1 MNEKQA
7 EVNDLTKSISRLL
20 IDENS
25 DSESVTY
32 NKHMRSKVKMN
43 TLSIKLKMTIH
54 GVNITLYH
62 TVKATEKYKH
72 YFNVLNSENN
82 SVKDISIL
90 GPDDT
95 FLRYNIVNDNLL
107 EDKINKLKNGKKMFL
122 DECKMWI
129 NRQYHLHRL

>member
-7 EVNDLTKSISRLL
+7 EVNDLTISISRL

-54 GVNITLYH
+54 GVNVTLH
-62 TVKATEKYKH
+62 H
-72 YFNVLNSENN
+72 SL
-82 SVKDISIL
+82 
-90 GPDDT
+90 
-95 FLRYNIVNDNLL
+95 
-107 EDKINKLKNGKKMFL
+107 
-122 DECKMWI
+122 
-129 NRQYHLHRL
+129 

>member
-7 EVNDLTKSISRLL
+7 EVNDLTISIGRL

-54 GVNITLYH
+54 GVNVTLH
-62 TVKATEKYKH
+62 H
-72 YFNVLNSENN
+72 GL
-82 SVKDISIL
+82 
-90 GPDDT
+90 
-95 FLRYNIVNDNLL
+95 
-107 EDKINKLKNGKKMFL
+107 
-122 DECKMWI
+122 
-129 NRQYHLHRL
+129 

>member
-7 EVNDLTKSISRLL
+7 EVNDLTISISRL

-54 GVNITLYH
+54 GVNVTLH
-62 TVKATEKYKH
+62 HA
-72 YFNVLNSENN
+72 L
-82 SVKDISIL
+82 
-90 GPDDT
+90 
-95 FLRYNIVNDNLL
+95 
-107 EDKINKLKNGKKMFL
+107 
-122 DECKMWI
+122 
-129 NRQYHLHRL
+129 

>member
-62 TVKATEKYKH
+62 A
-72 YFNVLNSENN
+72 L
-82 SVKDISIL
+82 
-90 GPDDT
+90 
-95 FLRYNIVNDNLL
+95 
-107 EDKINKLKNGKKMFL
+107 
-122 DECKMWI
+122 
-129 NRQYHLHRL
+129 

>member
-1 MNEKQA
+1 MNEKQV

-54 GVNITLYH
+54 GVNVTLH
-62 TVKATEKYKH
+62 H
-72 YFNVLNSENN
+72 GL
-82 SVKDISIL
+82 
-90 GPDDT
+90 
-95 FLRYNIVNDNLL
+95 
-107 EDKINKLKNGKKMFL
+107 
-122 DECKMWI
+122 
-129 NRQYHLHRL
+129 

>member
-7 EVNDLTKSISRLL
+7 EVNDLTISISRL

-54 GVNITLYH
+54 GVNVTLH
-62 TVKATEKYKH
+62 H
-72 YFNVLNSENN
+72 GL
-82 SVKDISIL
+82 
-90 GPDDT
+90 
-95 FLRYNIVNDNLL
+95 
-107 EDKINKLKNGKKMFL
+107 
-122 DECKMWI
+122 
-129 NRQYHLHRL
+129 

>member
-7 EVNDLTKSISRLL
+7 EVNDLTISISRL

-54 GVNITLYH
+54 GVNVTLYH
-62 TVKATEKYKH
+62 A
-72 YFNVLNSENN
+72 L
-82 SVKDISIL
+82 
-90 GPDDT
+90 
-95 FLRYNIVNDNLL
+95 
-107 EDKINKLKNGKKMFL
+107 
-122 DECKMWI
+122 
-129 NRQYHLHRL
+129 